1 MKRNSRL
8 ILLTLLIFC
17 STQIKAQVFKVD
29 TLLYNGDPDK
39 RINLVIMGDGYTIS
53 DTTLFRTNAMSV
65 MNYFISTPPFNMY
78 SNFFNFFG
86 IEVIS
91 NESGTDHPGNASD
104 ESVPLTQPITI
115 ADTYLETSF
124 DYGLHR
130 VVSSSNLGL
139 IYTVADI
146 NFPQYDIINVIV
158 NSPYYGGSGGGIAF
172 TSMDVAAFEVFMHE
186 FGHSFAGLSDEY
198 EYGSSNCN
206 PGHSQYINVSQE
218 TDTSLLV
225 WKNWLTTA
233 AIPSTP
239 GTDCNLIGLY
249 PGAFYC
255 PINWYRPKC
264 NCKMKFLNQPFCEVC
279 AEQIIYKIN
288 SLVDLN
294 DNFSPQDTVLTICN
308 SETQLFTVTQVKSS
322 PNTIQTHWTV
332 DGIPV
337 VNNDTA
343 FTFNASLYAPGMH
356 QIIAESYDSTY
367 EVKKTLTAYQK
378 TWNVNVVSP
387 LNDIAFTINGNDL
400 VSPYTQS
407 QWYIVGDTI
416 PVGTTDVLSCT
427 QAGNYFVTGFD
438 SNGCFATSDTITT
451 ACTTGLNTING
462 NAIEIKIVPNPF
474 TSSMTI
480 YASGMKS
487 ASYRISVTD
496 LLGQVLESREIN
508 PLSDSFRLELN
519 TINFQSGIYFLIV
532 SSENS
537 SYCKKM
543 IRE

>member
-1 MKRNSRL
+1 MKIKSH
-8 ILLTLLIFC
+8 LLLLALLFFG
-17 STQIKAQVFKVD
+17 TVQIKAQVFKVD
-29 TLLYNGDPDK
+29 TLLYSGDPDN

-65 MNYFISTPPFNMY
+65 VSYFLSTPPFNKY
-78 SNFFNFFG
+78 SNFFNFIG

-91 NESGTDHPGNASD
+91 NESGTDHPGNAPD
-104 ESVPLTQPITI
+104 ETIPLNQPINV

-130 VVSSSNLGL
+130 VVSSNNLGL
-139 IYTVADI
+139 IYSVANT

-186 FGHSFAGLSDEY
+186 LGHSFAELSDEY

-206 PGHSQYINVSQE
+206 PGNSQLINVSQE

-233 AIPSTP
+233 AIPTQP

-249 PGAFYC
+249 PGAYYC
-255 PINWYRPKC
+255 PVNWYRPKC
-264 NCKMKFLNQPFCEVC
+264 NCKMKFLNQPYCEVC

-288 SLVDLN
+288 SLVNLN
-294 DNFSPQDTVLTICN
+294 DDFSPQDTTLTICN
-308 SETQLFTVTQVKSS
+308 SDVQLFTVTQVKSN
-322 PNTIQTHWTV
+322 PNTIQTQWFV

-343 FTFNASLYAPGMH
+343 YTFDASLFTIGMH
-356 QIIAESYDSTY
+356 QVIAESYDSTY
-367 EVKKTLTAYQK
+367 EVKKALTAYRK
-378 TWNVNVVSP
+378 IWDVNVVDP

-416 PVGTTDVLSCT
+416 PVGSTDVLNCN
-427 QAGNYFVTGFD
+427 QAGNYFVTGLD
-438 SNGCFATSDTITT
+438 TNGCFATSDTIST
-451 ACTTGLNTING
+451 ACTTGINNIQG
-462 NAIEIKIVPNPF
+462 TNAEIQIVPNPF
-474 TSSMTI
+474 RDVVNI
-480 YASGMKS
+480 YATGLKPS
-487 ASYRISVTD
+487 SYHISVTNV
-496 LLGQVLESREIN
+496 LGQILERKEMKITQD
-508 PLSDSFRLELN
+508 PFHLEL
-519 TINFQSGIYFLIV
+519 TTGELQSGIYFLIIKN
-532 SSENS
+532 EDS
-537 SYCKKM
+537 SYCKKI